1 MGRKVVDARVAEALE
16 DALGEDQ
23 SSQGVQPRSV
33 NKGLVKCG
41 WRPSVKEDRHP
52 AGVS

>member
-1 MGRKVVDARVAEALE
+1 MGRMVVDARVAEALE

-23 SSQGVQPRSV
+23 SSQGSAKNV

-41 WRPSVKEDRHP
+41 WRPSVREDRHP
-52 AGVS
+52 AGL